1 MIHVWTCL
9 ATHCVAYHLVM
20 YATVAMRSQ
29 LLNGVL
35 CRPCKEPL
43 DRCLCDWVAET
54 MYCLRMA
61 VLGYVPVL
69 KPILYMILECV
80 WYPRYAFLVIAIVW
94 RDLTNIDSGDHF
106 FIVFHHFSVPFDHF
120 LTIFDH
126 FLTDFDHFGASSC
139 SSWSR
144 CISTYLVWFYSR
156 LSWYTSICVWIR
168 CLHIVI
174 YRNIPL

>member
-1 MIHVWTCL
+1 
-9 ATHCVAYHLVM
+9 M

-29 LLNGVL
+29 LLSRVL

-43 DRCLCDWVAET
+43 DRCLYAPVSEV

-69 KPILYMILECV
+69 KPILYMVLECV
-80 WYPRYAFLVIAIVW
+80 WYPRYALLVIAIVW
-94 RDLTNIDSGDHF
+94 RDFINIDSDDHF
-106 FIVFHHFSVPFDHF
+106 FIVFHHFSVTFHHF
-120 LTIFDH
+120 LTIFDY
-126 FLTDFDHFGASSC
+126 FWTDFDHFGASSC

-156 LSWYTSICVWIR
+156 LSWYTSICVWFR
-168 CLHIVI
+168 CIHIVI